1 MRRGWLL
8 AVGGDNFVTARG
20 KTRKKWVFVIKVA
33 FIGPKFSKKI
43 SEGGTNCLFWL
54 SRRGRGPE
62 SQNSEAEGGNFP
74 SCII

>member
-33 FIGPKFSKKI
+33 FIGPKFSKKKNFR
-43 SEGGTNCLFWL
+43 GGDKLPFL
-54 SRRGRGPE
+54 ALKG
-62 SQNSEAEGGNFP
+62 GGNF
-74 SCII
+74 SCRLGEGSRKSELRG